1 MKQERHT
8 GSIVYITGGSSG
20 IGLATAIAFARQG
33 AAVHLL
39 ARSPEKL
46 TAAVDT
52 VRRSLAGS
60 GISESSWPAVT
71 ASSIDVSSAQGVA
84 SRLAADFEAVGIP
97 DILVNCAGTA
107 RPGYFQELTPE
118 IMQTTVETNLL
129 GTMYVCLSVYRA
141 MIADGKHGHIVNVS
155 SLAGLIGVF
164 GYTAYG
170 ASKFGIVGFSSTLR
184 AEARLHGIR
193 VSVLCPPDTD
203 TPQLHEENKYK
214 PAETRAVSGNAKLL
228 QPEAVAEALL
238 AGIASNR
245 FIIFAD
251 RTSAMIHTINRF
263 MPWLVEFFMHQ
274 DVMKV
279 QKLATSTKGIQS

>member
-1 MKQERHT
+1 MKHLCHT
-8 GSIVYITGGSSG
+8 GSLVYITGGSSG

-39 ARSPEKL
+39 ARSPERL
-46 TAAVDT
+46 AAAVDT

-60 GISESSWPAVT
+60 GISESRWPAVT
-71 ASSIDVSSAQGVA
+71 ASSIDVSSAQDVA
-84 SRLAADFEAVGIP
+84 SGLDVDLETVGVP
-97 DILVNCAGTA
+97 DILVNCAGMA

-118 IMQTTVETNLL
+118 IMQNTVATNLL

-141 MIADGKHGHIVNVS
+141 MLAHGKHGHIVNVS

-170 ASKFGIVGFSSTLR
+170 ASKFGIVGFSATLR
-184 AEARLHGIR
+184 AEARLHGIK

-214 PAETRAVSGNAKLL
+214 PAETRAVSGNARLL
-228 QPEAVAEALL
+228 QPETVAEALL

-251 RTSAMIHTINRF
+251 RTSAMIHRINRLL
-263 MPWLVEFFMHQ
+263 PWLVEFLMHQ

-279 QKLATSTKGIQS
+279 QNQATSKKGKQS

>member
-1 MKQERHT
+1 MKQLRHT

-20 IGLATAIAFARQG
+20 IGLATALAFARQG

-39 ARSPEKL
+39 ARTPDKL
-46 TAAVDT
+46 AAAVDT
-52 VRRSLAGS
+52 IRQGLVASGLA
-60 GISESSWPAVT
+60 ESSWPAIT
-71 ASSIDVSSAQGVA
+71 ASSVDVASSADVA
-84 SRLAADFEAVGIP
+84 SRLEADFRSVGIP
-97 DILVNCAGTA
+97 DILVNCAGMA
-107 RPGYFQELTPE
+107 RPGYFQELTPD
-118 IMQTTVETNLL
+118 ILRNTVETNLL

-141 MIADGKHGHIVNVS
+141 MIAHGKKGHIINVS

-170 ASKFGIVGFSSTLR
+170 ASKFGIVGFSATLR

-228 QPEAVAEALL
+228 QPETVAEALL
-238 AGIASNR
+238 ARIASNR

-263 MPWLVEFFMHQ
+263 MPWLVDFFMHQ

-279 QKLATSTKGIQS
+279 QKQATSTKGIQS

>member
-1 MKQERHT
+1 MKPLRYT
-8 GSIVYITGGSSG
+8 GSLVFITGGSSG
-20 IGLATAIAFARQG
+20 IGLATAVALAREG
-33 AAVHLL
+33 AAVHLM
-39 ARSPEKL
+39 ARSPSRL
-46 TAAVDT
+46 ATAVET
-52 VRRSLAGS
+52 IHRRLAES
-60 GISESSWPAVT
+60 GIDAASWPSVT
-71 ASSIDVSSAQGVA
+71 ASAIDVSSAEGVA
-84 SRLAADFEAVGIP
+84 SALEADFRKIGVP
-97 DILVNCAGTA
+97 DILVNCAGMA

-118 IMQTTVETNLL
+118 IMQTTIQTNLL

-141 MIADGKHGHIVNVS
+141 MLASGKHGHIINVS

-170 ASKFGIVGFSSTLR
+170 ASKFGIIGFSATLR
-184 AEARLHGIR
+184 AEARLHGIK

-214 PAETRAVSGNAKLL
+214 PAETRAVSGNARLL
-228 QPEAVAEALL
+228 TPESVADALL
-238 AGIASNR
+238 SRLPSNR

-251 RTSAMIHTINRF
+251 RTSAMIHAINRF

-279 QKLATSTKGIQS
+279 QKQASSTKGTQP